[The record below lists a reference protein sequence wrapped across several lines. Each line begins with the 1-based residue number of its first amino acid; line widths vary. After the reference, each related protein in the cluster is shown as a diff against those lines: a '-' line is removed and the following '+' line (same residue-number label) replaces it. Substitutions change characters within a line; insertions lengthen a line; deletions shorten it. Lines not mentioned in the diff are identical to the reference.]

1 MQWKWQTLKKCSKD
15 CLVAVAYARQLP
27 KNDCHIVEQYTRQ
40 FNYPKQSRVK
50 TKADIP
56 TLGIKTFSVQMSV
69 RHIAGIYL
77 KNWGFES
84 PVIFNEDMFLQQ
96 MPSNT
101 DMALRM
107 QQKQR

>member
-1 MQWKWQTLKKCSKD
+1 M
-15 CLVAVAYARQLP
+15 AYARQLP
-27 KNDCHIVEQYTRQ
+27 KSDCHIVEQYTRQ
-40 FNYPKQSRVK
+40 FNYPEQSCVK

-56 TLGIKTFSVQMSV
+56 TLGIKTFFCSDVCAAYRV
-69 RHIAGIYL
+69 IYL